1 MFLYEI
7 STAKVT
13 TEEAADTLS
22 TELRVSNCLAR
33 YWETLFSAAID
44 CALLTSLPA
53 SGKALLA
60 RSSEFRL

>member
-22 TELRVSNCLAR
+22 TELRVSNCYGSVLGRR
-33 YWETLFSAAID
+33 YSVLRSIAPV
-44 CALLTSLPA
+44 ALL
-53 SGKALLA
+53 GKA
-60 RSSEFRL
+60 SSGPYPEFRPI